1 MGDGFLYHMV
11 RIIVGT
17 LMEVGKGRTLPGE
30 IPEIIAS
37 HDRKR
42 ARMIAPA
49 HGLSLVHV
57 NYTDESPFEVYK
69 ELFK

>member
-17 LMEVGKGRTLPGE
+17 LMDVGKGRILPQE
-30 IPEIIAS
+30 IPDIFAS
-37 HDRKR
+37 QERKR

-57 NYTDESPFEVYK
+57 NYTDECPLDVFQD
-69 ELFK
+69 LL